1 MATNQRMQAYNP
13 AGKYDLLQEKIHHN
27 QTKTDIDVR
36 INRPGH
42 KTVSCVFKNLHK
54 CLLDTQGE
62 MLNRFLDA

>member
-1 MATNQRMQAYNP
+1 MATNQRIQAYNQ
-13 AGKYDLLQEKIHHN
+13 AGKYDLLQEKIYHN

-42 KTVSCVFKNLHK
+42 KTVSYMFKNLDK
-54 CLLDTQGE
+54 CLVDTQGE